1 MSAEREFR
9 NELRVLTAQ
18 DFLDRYLSL
27 KEVNWVEM
35 TRGVTQAWEDEL
47 VFRGLSGKVLEA
59 TGEMVTPGKRY
70 LTMHYH
76 QTLQSDPR
84 SRQYKGLANVLPTA
98 ETGSVSLTTATP
110 SLKSPS
116 EKTAVASEP
125 SMDNPLLSATI
136 ASGDSFSATEVVP
149 GVGPDNRIV
158 PPSSEESSGA
168 PIGAAN
174 GFEMVAYQRL
184 PLAGKRDAF
193 LADGFLYV
201 RQETLVGWL
210 RRLQAGRCCP
220 LARKGQGHSSDC
232 WLGRALG

>member
-1 MSAEREFR
+1 MSAERDFR
-9 NELRVLTAQ
+9 DTLRGMGSGS
-18 DFLDRYLSL
+18 FLAAYLGTTE
-27 KEVNWVEM
+27 KEWEEM
-35 TRGVTQAWEDEL
+35 PRGFLQAWNDEL
-47 VFRGLSGKVLEA
+47 VFRGLSGEALEA
-59 TGEMVTPGKRY
+59 IGELTTPTKRW
-70 LTMHYH
+70 LDHHYH
-76 QTLQSDPR
+76 NTMMKDPR
-84 SRQYKGLANVLPTA
+84 SRQYKGLDNVSPTA
-98 ETGSVSLTTATP
+98 ETGSVSLMTVTP
-110 SLKSPS
+110 SPTLLSQP
-116 EKTAVASEP
+116 TVALEP
-125 SMDNPLLSATI
+125 STDSPLPSTTET
-136 ASGDSFSATEVVP
+136 SGDSFSATEVVP